1 MKIKIGDKEIPMNQA
16 LEYYY
21 DQELC
26 KRKFNLTDL
35 EYRKLVS
42 KMVKMIK
49 KQKYPNSPPPQA
61 PNTFQQPQAPNTFQQ
76 PQAPNTFQQPQA
88 PNTLQQPQTPNT
100 FQQPQAP
107 NTFQQPQAPNTFQQP
122 QAPNTFQNDKNFSQ
136 NQGLFDRRF
145 FQGFHTPIASPQPIR
160 FAEANNVSEP
170 TIDTNR
176 IFSRM
181 FDIPNKQ
188 LPDITSD
195 RQQIGSRRW

>member
-1 MKIKIGDKEIPMNQA
+1 MKIKIGDKEIQMDQA

-49 KQKYPNSPPPQA
+49 KQKYPNSPPPNTFQQPQIPNTFEQPQI
-61 PNTFQQPQAPNTFQQ
+61 PNTFQQPQTPNTFEQ
-76 PQAPNTFQQPQA
+76 PQTPNTF
-88 PNTLQQPQTPNT
+88 QQPQTPNT
-100 FQQPQAP
+100 FQQPQTP
-107 NTFQQPQAPNTFQQP
+107 NTFQQPQTLQQ
-122 QAPNTFQNDKNFSQ
+122 FQNDKNFSQ

-145 FQGFHTPIASPQPIR
+145 FQGFHTPIARPQPIR
-160 FAEANNVSEP
+160 FSETSNQSEP
-170 TIDTNR
+170 TTDTNR